1 MRKINFSAGP
11 SVLPDEVFEQMA
23 AAMTDFEGSG
33 LSIAEISHRSKEFTA
48 VMEEGEALVRELLGV
63 PQGYSVLF
71 LQGGASLQF
80 LMVAMNLLK
89 TEGYAAYLDSG
100 TWAAKALKEASGIGK
115 TVCVASSK
123 PSNYTYVPKDYVI
136 PADAD
141 YFHCTSNNTIFGT
154 QMKTFP
160 QSPVPMVC
168 DMSSDIFSRRID
180 VSQFGL
186 IYAGAQKNIGP
197 AGATLVIVRDD
208 LLGKTG
214 RYLPSML
221 DYQLQIKNKSMYNT
235 PCTMAVYM
243 AVLNLRYL
251 KQHGGVAA
259 AEKYNEEKAAMLY
272 AEIDRNSLFRGVAE
286 KEDRSLMNVT
296 FVLNDPEKYEKPFAD
311 LCAAANIS
319 SVKGHRS
326 VGGYRASLYN
336 AMTKE
341 KVQVLIDTMQ
351 KLETL

>member
-23 AAMTDFEGSG
+23 AAMTDFEGSD
-33 LSIAEISHRSKEFTA
+33 LSIAEISHRSKEFMA
-48 VMEEGEALVRELLGV
+48 VLDEAENLVRELLSV
-63 PQGYSVLF
+63 PDGYSILF

-80 LMVAMNLLK
+80 LMVAMNLMK
-89 TEGYAAYLDSG
+89 ENGYAAYLDSG
-100 TWAAKALKEASGIGK
+100 TWASKAFKEAAGIGK
-115 TVCVASSK
+115 AVCVASSK
-123 PSNYTYVPKDYVI
+123 DSNYTFVPKDYTI
-136 PADAD
+136 PSDAD

-154 QMKTFP
+154 QMKKFP
-160 QSPVPMVC
+160 DSPVPMAC

-180 VSQFGL
+180 VSKFGL

-197 AGATLVIVRDD
+197 AGTTLVIVRDD
-208 LLGKTG
+208 LLGKSG

-221 DYQLQIKNKSMYNT
+221 DYQVQIKNKSMYNT

-243 AVLNLRYL
+243 SLLNLRHL
-251 KQHGGVAA
+251 KKRGGVAA

-272 AEIDRNSLFRGVAE
+272 AEIDRNPLFKGTAE

-296 FVLNDPEKYEKPFAD
+296 FVLADPEKYEKPFAD
-311 LCAAANIS
+311 ICTAANIS
-319 SVKGHRS
+319 SLKGHRS

-341 KVQVLIDTMQ
+341 KIQVLIDAMQ
-351 KLETL
+351 KLEKL